1 MNNIENRIVE
11 MKFDNAQFESAV
23 AKTMDTLDKFK
34 EKLNFEG
41 AGKGMDQLGR
51 ATGNYQYTLN
61 DIGQSLDLLNGRF
74 STMGTIGRRV
84 LENLTDSA
92 YNFAKN
98 GIGKMVSSV
107 TQGGLSRAMNL
118 EQAKFQMQG
127 IFKDAQKVYDV
138 IYNDILPELQGTP
151 YSLDQAAVVIGQLG
165 ASGIQASEDVRQA
178 TRAIAGLSA
187 MSGRGFDEVGRIF
200 SKVAGQGN
208 MMGGELQQLST
219 YGINA
224 AANIAD
230 YFQRV
235 ADGSANATDE
245 VKGHVADIMDAY
257 GSLDEGTIREAAS
270 KRMIF
275 YEDMA
280 SAMDD
285 LYGAHA
291 KKSTEMYTGALE
303 DLKAALAR
311 VGAEPAA
318 VGLEFLRDAFNALVP
333 AVDAVNAVLKPFTSA
348 TKGIIKDANGQDAFG
363 GAFQGTL
370 AKKVQDLGH
379 KFANLFV
386 VMNDNGEIA
395 RWTINDFKR
404 LGMAFDENGNAITSW
419 GQSVSVGDAK
429 LRNGMY
435 VTITSLTNSFVNLTK
450 AVWKIMK
457 GIGQGIAA
465 AFPKVTMKNISSIA
479 QGIEN
484 FTKHLI
490 ISKTTLER
498 LKWITQGV
506 FTPLGLLFSALV
518 SLVKGAIKVFSELY
532 DILHPVIQ
540 TILSFAA
547 AIGQTVVGIGQFIR
561 DIVNEAGGFATI
573 IGGIVLKIAEFFKLD
588 KALELFK
595 KGFEALA
602 GVFDTVEN
610 KTNSFF
616 SSIVPKVKE
625 FASSVAEF
633 LHLKEIAAS
642 FQSFFNTIKTGLAKI
657 LHIDQIKESVKGLI
671 DAFKQFFDKDKFFSG
686 LLEDLKSFI
695 QWIQEMIPLESIL
708 TRLGNAFGFVSDKA
722 SELTGR
728 PAGLVRRLFTTLA
741 TNVKEFFTSTE
752 DVGFFKQFLRDVIHP
767 YDTFLSLQQKF
778 NKVIVPTLQMLG
790 NLIPLAAG
798 FDTWGDMVA
807 SAGNK
812 VGGAVKAFL
821 SFLGV
826 ITSIGTSKMA
836 KSSEEFRKTLGGF
849 FDALKTKSVDGAS
862 SAAEKFKKF
871 ADTLS
876 TAFSSVGNVI
886 GKWVNEHSNTDIKRF
901 IASLVLLAMAFSYIR
916 SMRGLFYMLKD
927 ATVGF
932 AAFRS
937 IGEALRSTITSFKL
951 IPNVAK
957 EATRFAGLSLLMISF
972 AGSVYLISQ
981 CDTGKL
987 KMAAAVM
994 LIAAGVL
1001 TVLMVALSKISEAS
1015 VKKGPKAI
1023 LTLHK
1028 LSVAIAGL
1036 GLALLGIAGAIAIL
1050 VKSYQSANSPEEF
1063 WKPVLA
1069 IIGVM
1074 AGFAL
1079 LSAVVSSF
1087 PKLSTSISK
1096 IGLGFLGLASAV
1108 SALTK
1113 PVIELSEAAKNGTD
1127 LTAGVNVILE
1137 IMLGIAGISA
1147 VASLL
1152 SSPTALLAF
1161 AVDIAVITAAIY
1173 AMIPAL
1179 IILSKVDVSTG
1190 LSVIFTLM
1198 GVFAGFALLA
1208 AFASSDFLGGL
1219 KGLLAASAYL
1229 VVATIAIVE
1238 MSKSLISLA
1247 SLDETSLDRAMGALS
1262 GIMILLGAIAL
1273 ISGVGGSLAGAASMG
1288 GVAAIA
1294 IGLSMLCD
1302 SLAALGQLSLGGLAK
1317 AFIGLGEAIFGLGA
1331 AIVIFG
1337 ALSKFILGPKEAA
1350 SIMLMG
1356 VGIFFLASAISTLA
1370 GMPFDVLFVSIVG
1383 LVGAM
1388 FAAAL
1393 VMTAF
1398 SALGPG
1404 LILVAAAF
1412 ALVGVA
1418 CILVGGGIYIAT
1430 LALATLI
1437 PLIETL
1443 GTAVSGDALA
1453 NGIAVLKEVAKGLGE
1468 AFLYVATGAGQLAWA
1483 ILGLGVA
1490 IIVTAV
1496 GIALFGAACMVAAL
1510 GILSVVGAL
1519 SVMFSFLQQF
1529 PSLLNTVVSGLSVI
1543 GGGISKLFDGFLD
1556 RIRKHYDDAKK
1567 EAKIGN
1573 QTLEDTMD
1581 QKDQQREQKMGESG
1595 KRQVEIVKNTKQAMT
1610 TAYSEGEDPFTNTT
1624 ATWLGDTEM
1633 VMDEQGNVIGDKSE
1647 WLKTIMASKFG
1658 EGGMPFTDGTQIDID
1673 QLNALLDSEGTTA
1686 FDKASIINALMG
1698 EGFASDGNQFDITD
1712 YINDFNRQLDDA
1724 ASSGQTGGQNISTS
1738 TGQGVNRGKAAVDA
1752 STRAV
1757 MNSVKTIINSVD
1769 GKPAGQK
1776 TATGYAAG
1784 ERSGIGAV
1792 SSAAGS
1798 LANAGVPPSRYS
1810 DAYNVGSGI
1819 CDGIVAGIRGG
1830 IGRVTTIAY
1839 NAANAATAAA
1849 KSGAAVNS
1857 PSKKTIPVGE
1867 AICEGIVVGINR
1879 TYGLVKGAAYALG
1892 DNATRY
1898 VTDAMST
1905 VASIFDS
1912 DMDFTPT
1919 ITPVVDLTNV
1929 RQGVDGINGMFDDTF
1944 GLSTP
1949 YSSFNAA
1956 QMAARSMNQTSDGEF
1971 DAITKLAKE
1980 IGAMN
1985 ETMNARQ
1992 MVNNISIEGSEDPNA
2007 FADALTRRFK
2017 LNVRTM

>member
-1 MNNIENRIVE
+1 MNNIENKVVE
-11 MKFDNAQFESAV
+11 MKFDNSQFEAAV

-41 AGKGMDQLGR
+41 AGKGLDKLGK
-51 ATGNYQYTLN
+51 ASGNYQYTLN
-61 DIGQSLDLLNGRF
+61 DIGQSLDSLNGKF
-74 STMGTIGRRV
+74 STMGNIGRRV

-92 YNFAKN
+92 YKFVSK
-98 GIGKMVSSV
+98 GIGGMISGV
-107 TQGGLSRAMNL
+107 TSGGLSRAMNL
-118 EQAKFQMQG
+118 EQAKFQLQG
-127 IFKDAQKVYDV
+127 IFKDANEVKRV
-138 IYNDILPELQGTP
+138 IYDDILPELQGTP
-151 YSLDQAAVVIGQLG
+151 FSLDQAAVVMGQLA
-165 ASGIQASEDVRQA
+165 ASGKTSSEQIKRA
-178 TRAIAGLSA
+178 TRGIAGLAA
-187 MSGRGFDEVGRIF
+187 MTNHSFADVGRIF
-200 SKVAGQGN
+200 TKVAGNGA
-208 MMGGELQQLST
+208 MMAQELNQLSG
-219 YGINA
+219 YGVNA
-224 AANIAD
+224 AADLAKF
-230 YFQRV
+230 FQIV
-235 ADGSANATDE
+235 EKDASKATPQTLEDMAQIKEAFGEFNEAN
-245 VKGHVADIMDAY
+245 
-257 GSLDEGTIREAAS
+257 IREAAS
-270 KRMIF
+270 KRMLH
-275 YEDMA
+275 YGSMA
-280 SAMDD
+280 AAMDV
-285 LYGAHA
+285 LYGEHA
-291 KKSTEMYTGALE
+291 KKSTTMYTGALE

-348 TKGIIKDANGQDAFG
+348 TKDVIEINGEAAFG
-363 GAFQGTL
+363 GAFAGSL
-370 AKKVQDLGH
+370 SKKVQDLGH
-379 KFANLFV
+379 AFQSMFV
-386 VMNDNGEIA
+386 TLDKDNNIMRFTKDNIKELQLEMRHIPEWVEYLNSG
-395 RWTINDFKR
+395 
-404 LGMAFDENGNAITSW
+404 
-419 GQSVSVGDAK
+419 VSEGDAIMNPRMWK
-429 LRNGMY
+429 ILNA
-435 VTITSLTNSFVNLTK
+435 STNSFVNILTAAGKVLK
-450 AVWKIMK
+450 A
-457 GIGQGIAA
+457 IGTGIAA
-465 AFPKVTMKNISSIA
+465 AFPKITLKTFSDIA
-479 QGIEN
+479 GSVEK
-484 FTKHLI
+484 FTSHLI
-490 ISKTTLER
+490 LSEESLER

-540 TILSFAA
+540 TILSFGA

-561 DIVNEAGGFATI
+561 DIINEAGGLAAI
-573 IGGIVLKIAEFFKLD
+573 IGGVVLKIAEFFKLD

-595 KGFEALA
+595 KAFTALA
-602 GVFDTVEN
+602 GVFDSVGG

-625 FASSVAEF
+625 FAASIAEF
-633 LHLKEIAAS
+633 LHLKEITAS
-642 FQSFFNTIKTGLAKI
+642 FQSFFSTIKAGLAKI
-657 LHIDQIKESVKGLI
+657 LHIDQVKNAIKDLV

-686 LLEDLKSFI
+686 LLEDLKTFI
-695 QWIQEMIPLESIL
+695 QWIQEMVPLEDIL
-708 TRLGNAFGFVSDKA
+708 TRLGNAFSFVSDKA

-728 PAGLVRRLFTTLA
+728 PASLVQRLFISLA
-741 TNVKEFFTSTE
+741 SSIKKFFTSTE
-752 DVGFFKQFLRDVIHP
+752 DVGLFTQLLRDVIHP

-778 NKVIVPTLQMLG
+778 NKAVVPTLQMLG

-807 SAGNK
+807 AAGNK
-812 VGGAVKAFL
+812 IGGAVKAFL

-836 KSSEEFRKTLGGF
+836 QSSEEFRKTLGGF
-849 FDALKTKSVDGAS
+849 FDSLKSKSIDGAS

-876 TAFSSVGNVI
+876 TAFTAIGDVL
-886 GKWVNEHSNTDIKRF
+886 GKWISEHSNSDIKRF
-901 IASLVLLAMAFSYIR
+901 IASLILLAMAFSYIR

-937 IGEALRSTITSFKL
+937 IGEAIRSTITSFKV

-981 CDTGKL
+981 CDTDKL
-987 KMAAAVM
+987 KIAAAVM

-1015 VKKGPKAI
+1015 IKKGPKAI

-1050 VKSYQSANSPEEF
+1050 VKAYQSAESPGEF

-1069 IIGVM
+1069 IVGIM
-1074 AGFAL
+1074 AGFAV

-1127 LTAGVNVILE
+1127 LKAGVNVILE

-1147 VASLL
+1147 AASLL

-1161 AVDIAVITAAIY
+1161 ALDIAVITAAIY
-1173 AMIPAL
+1173 VMIPAL
-1179 IILSKVDVSTG
+1179 MLLSKVDVSAGINTI
-1190 LSVIFTLM
+1190 STLM
-1198 GVFAGFALLA
+1198 AFFGIFALLTA
-1208 AFASSDFLGGL
+1208 LASSKFLGGL

-1229 VVATIAIVE
+1229 VVATIAVVE

-1317 AFIGLGEAIFGLGA
+1317 AFIGLGEAIIGLGA

-1370 GMPFDVLFVSIVG
+1370 GMPFDVLLVSILG
-1383 LVGAM
+1383 IVGAM
-1388 FAAAL
+1388 AAAAL
-1393 VMTAF
+1393 VMAAF

-1443 GTAVSGDALA
+1443 GTAVSGDALS
-1453 NGIAVLKEVAKGLGE
+1453 NGLDILKEVAKGLGE
-1468 AFLYVATGAGQLAWA
+1468 AFLYVAAGAGQLAWA

-1490 IIVTAV
+1490 VIVTSI
-1496 GIALFGAACMVAAL
+1496 GIALFGVACMVAAL

-1519 SVMFSFLQQF
+1519 SVLFSFLQQF
-1529 PSLLNTVVSGLSVI
+1529 PSLLDTVVSGLSVI

-1556 RIRKHYDDAKK
+1556 RIRKHYSDAQK
-1567 EAKIGN
+1567 EAQIGN

-1595 KRQVEIVKNTKQAMT
+1595 KRQVEIVKSTKQAMT

-1647 WLKTIMASKFG
+1647 WLKTLMASKFG
-1658 EGGMPFTDGTQIDID
+1658 EGGMPFTDGTQMDMD

-1686 FDKASIINALMG
+1686 FDKTALINAMMG
-1698 EGFASDGNQFDITD
+1698 EGFASEGSPLDISKYVNGFDK
-1712 YINDFNRQLDDA
+1712 QLDEA

-1752 STRAV
+1752 STRGV
-1757 MNSVKTIINSVD
+1757 MQSVKTILNSVD
-1769 GKPAGQK
+1769 GKPAGK
-1776 TATGYAAG
+1776 NTATGYAAG

-1810 DAYNVGSGI
+1810 SAYDVGSGI

-1830 IGRVTTIAY
+1830 IGLVKTIAY
-1839 NAANAATAAA
+1839 NAGNAAAAAA

-1898 VTDAMST
+1898 VTDAMRT

-1929 RQGVDGINGMFDDTF
+1929 RQSVDGINTMFGDTF
-1944 GLSTP
+1944 GLTTP

-1956 QMAARSMNQTSDGEF
+1956 QMAALSMNQTNDGEF

-1992 MVNNISIEGSEDPNA
+1992 MVNNINIEGSEDPNA

>member
-1 MNNIENRIVE
+1 MNNIENKVVE
-11 MKFDNAQFESAV
+11 MKFDNSQFEAAV

-41 AGKGMDQLGR
+41 AGKGLDKLGK
-51 ATGNYQYTLN
+51 ASGNYQYTLN
-61 DIGQSLDLLNGRF
+61 DIGQSLDSLNGKF
-74 STMGTIGRRV
+74 STMGNIGRRV

-92 YNFAKN
+92 YKFVSK
-98 GIGKMVSSV
+98 GIGGMISGV
-107 TQGGLSRAMNL
+107 TSGGLSRAMNL
-118 EQAKFQMQG
+118 EQAKFQLQG
-127 IFKDAQKVYDV
+127 IFKDANEVKRV
-138 IYNDILPELQGTP
+138 IYDDILPELQGTP
-151 YSLDQAAVVIGQLG
+151 FSLDQAAVVMGQLA
-165 ASGIQASEDVRQA
+165 ASGKTSSEQIKRA
-178 TRAIAGLSA
+178 TRGIAGLAA
-187 MSGRGFDEVGRIF
+187 MTNHSFADVGRIF
-200 SKVAGQGN
+200 TKVAGNGA
-208 MMGGELQQLST
+208 MMAQELNQLSG
-219 YGINA
+219 YGVNA
-224 AANIAD
+224 AADLAKF
-230 YFQRV
+230 FQIV
-235 ADGSANATDE
+235 EEDASKATPQTLEDMAQIKEAFGEFNEAN
-245 VKGHVADIMDAY
+245 
-257 GSLDEGTIREAAS
+257 IREAAS
-270 KRMIF
+270 KRMLH
-275 YEDMA
+275 YGSMA
-280 SAMDD
+280 AAMDV
-285 LYGAHA
+285 LYGEHA
-291 KKSTEMYTGALE
+291 KKSTTMYTGALE

-348 TKGIIKDANGQDAFG
+348 TKDVMEINGEAAFG
-363 GAFQGTL
+363 GAFAGSL
-370 AKKVQDLGH
+370 SKKVQDLGH
-379 KFANLFV
+379 EFQRMFV
-386 VMNDNGEIA
+386 TLDKDNNIMRFTKDNIKELQLEMRHIPEWVEYLNSG
-395 RWTINDFKR
+395 
-404 LGMAFDENGNAITSW
+404 
-419 GQSVSVGDAK
+419 VSEGDAIMNPRMWK
-429 LRNGMY
+429 ILNA
-435 VTITSLTNSFVNLTK
+435 STNSFVNILTAAGKVLK
-450 AVWKIMK
+450 A
-457 GIGQGIAA
+457 IGTGIAA
-465 AFPKVTMKNISSIA
+465 AFPKITLKTFSDIA
-479 QGIEN
+479 GSVEK
-484 FTKHLI
+484 FTSHLI
-490 ISKTTLER
+490 LSEESLER

-540 TILSFAA
+540 TILSFGA

-595 KGFEALA
+595 KAFTALA
-602 GVFDTVEN
+602 GVFDSVGS

-625 FASSVAEF
+625 FAASIAEF

-642 FQSFFNTIKTGLAKI
+642 FQSFFGTIKAGLAKI
-657 LHIDQIKESVKGLI
+657 LHIDQVKNALKGLV

-695 QWIQEMIPLESIL
+695 QWIQEMVPLEDIL
-708 TRLGNAFGFVSDKA
+708 TRLGNAFSFVSDKA

-728 PAGLVRRLFTTLA
+728 PASLVQRLFTSLA
-741 TNVKEFFTSTE
+741 SSIKKFFTSTE
-752 DVGFFKQFLRDVIHP
+752 DVGLFTQLLRDVIHP
-767 YDTFLSLQQKF
+767 YDTFLNLQQKF
-778 NKVIVPTLQMLG
+778 NKAVVPTLQMLG

-807 SAGNK
+807 AAGNK
-812 VGGAVKAFL
+812 IGGAVKAFL

-836 KSSEEFRKTLGGF
+836 QSSEEFRKTLGGF
-849 FDALKTKSVDGAS
+849 FDSLKSRSIEGATS
-862 SAAEKFKKF
+862 SAEKFKKF

-876 TAFSSVGNVI
+876 TAFTAIGDVL
-886 GKWVNEHSNTDIKRF
+886 GKWISEHSNSDIKRF
-901 IASLVLLAMAFSYIR
+901 IASLILLAMAFSYIR

-937 IGEALRSTITSFKL
+937 IGEAIRSTITSFKV

-957 EATRFAGLSLLMISF
+957 EAARFAGLSLLMISF

-981 CDTGKL
+981 CDTDKL
-987 KMAAAVM
+987 KIAAAVM

-1015 VKKGPKAI
+1015 IKKGPKAI

-1050 VKSYQSANSPEEF
+1050 VKAYQSAESPGEF

-1069 IIGVM
+1069 IVGIM
-1074 AGFAL
+1074 AGFAV

-1127 LTAGVNVILE
+1127 LKAGVNVILE

-1147 VASLL
+1147 AASLL

-1161 AVDIAVITAAIY
+1161 ALDIAVITAAIY
-1173 AMIPAL
+1173 VMIPAL
-1179 IILSKVDVSTG
+1179 MLLSKVDVSDG

-1198 GVFAGFALLA
+1198 AVFAGFALLA

-1302 SLAALGQLSLGGLAK
+1302 SLAALGQLSLGGLVK
-1317 AFIGLGEAIFGLGA
+1317 AFIGLGEAIIGLGA

-1370 GMPFDVLFVSIVG
+1370 GMPFKVLLVSIIG
-1383 LVGAM
+1383 IVGAM
-1388 FAAAL
+1388 AAAAL
-1393 VMTAF
+1393 VMAAF

-1443 GTAVSGDALA
+1443 GTAVSGDALSH
-1453 NGIAVLKEVAKGLGE
+1453 GLDILKEVAKGLGE

-1490 IIVTAV
+1490 VIVTSI
-1496 GIALFGAACMVAAL
+1496 GIALFGVACMVAAL

-1519 SVMFSFLQQF
+1519 SVLFSFLQQF
-1529 PSLLNTVVSGLSVI
+1529 PSLLDTVVSGLSVI

-1556 RIRKHYDDAKK
+1556 RIRKHYSDAQK
-1567 EAKIGN
+1567 EAQIGN

-1595 KRQVEIVKNTKQAMT
+1595 KRQVEIVKNTKQEMAEV
-1610 TAYSEGEDPFTNTT
+1610 YSEGQDPFTNTT
-1624 ATWLGDTEM
+1624 SGWLSNTEA
-1633 VMDEQGNVIGDKSE
+1633 VLDENGNVVGDKSE

-1658 EGGMPFTDGTQIDID
+1658 EGGMPFTDGTQLDID
-1673 QLNALLDSEGTTA
+1673 QLNSLLDSEGGTA
-1686 FDKASIINALMG
+1686 SDKTALISALMG
-1698 EGFASDGNQFDITD
+1698 NGFDSNGNPIDPTAFISQFNNQLDGAA
-1712 YINDFNRQLDDA
+1712 DDA
-1724 ASSGQTGGQNISTS
+1724 ADGGYKIATSNASGI
-1738 TGQGVNRGKAAVDA
+1738 NRGKTIVNATTLRMTGNVKKILSSVDA
-1752 STRAV
+1752 APYGKSTAL
-1757 MNSVKTIINSVD
+1757 
-1769 GKPAGQK
+1769 
-1776 TATGYAAG
+1776 GYAAG
-1784 ERSGIGAV
+1784 ENSGVGNVRQAASNI
-1792 SSAAGS
+1792 SSAGT
-1798 LANAGVPPSRYS
+1798 PPSGYS
-1810 DAYNVGSGI
+1810 AAYSTGQYAAQGYY
-1819 CDGIVAGIRGG
+1819 DGMQSMIR
-1830 IGRVTTIAY
+1830 TIAAG
-1839 NAANAATAAA
+1839 AAAVVTAA
-1849 KSGAAVNS
+1849 KVAAQNAQNSHS
-1857 PSKKTIPVGE
+1857 PSKDFMRYGQYADQGYILGLKSLAGKVASTAGDVIKGGLE
-1867 AICEGIVVGINR
+1867 A
-1879 TYGLVKGAAYALG
+1879 AS
-1892 DNATRY
+1892 
-1898 VTDAMST
+1898 DAMS
-1905 VASIFDS
+1905 SIAFAFDS

-1919 ITPVVDLTNV
+1919 ITPVVDLSNV
-1929 RQGVDGINGMFDDTF
+1929 RQSVDGINTMFNDTF

-1956 QMAARSMNQTSDGEF
+1956 QMAALSMNQTNDGEF

-1992 MVNNISIEGSEDPNA
+1992 MVNNIQIDGAEDPNA

-2017 LNVRTM
+2017 LNARTM